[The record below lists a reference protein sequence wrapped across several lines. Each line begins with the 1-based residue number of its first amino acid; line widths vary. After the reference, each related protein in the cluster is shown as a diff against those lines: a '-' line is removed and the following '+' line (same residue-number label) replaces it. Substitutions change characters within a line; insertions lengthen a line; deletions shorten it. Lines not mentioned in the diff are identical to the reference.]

1 MKKWIKNIV
10 VFIMIAV
17 LSLSLVSCSQKT
29 QEKTA
34 TNENTTKTEVKVTF
48 PLKITD
54 FMGRQVTIK
63 KEPKRIV
70 SLSPS
75 TTELIYA
82 IGAGKDVV
90 GVTNY
95 DNYPPEVKSVAKVG
109 GYEGP
114 NIEAILA
121 QKPDIVFASNLSGKD
136 QMETLQK
143 SGIPVVVLEAQNI
156 NQIYD
161 SIKILGEIIGNV
173 EKGNEIINKM
183 KDKIKEINYKVKD
196 LPKVNVFYVVD
207 TNGNWTA
214 GKGTFID
221 ELITLA
227 GGNNVASDA
236 NGWAQYS
243 MEKLMQ
249 KNPDVIITSQHA
261 TNANNIK
268 NMPGYKD
275 TKAAKDGKIFII
287 SNDDIITK
295 PSNRIVLGLEEI
307 AKDLHPEA
315 FK

>member
-1 MKKWIKNIV
+1 
-10 VFIMIAV
+10 MIAV

-34 TNENTTKTEVKVTF
+34 TNDNITKTEVKVTF

-95 DNYPPEVKSVAKVG
+95 DDYPPEVKSVAKVG

-136 QMETLQK
+136 QMETIKK

-161 SIKILGEIIGNV
+161 SIKILGEITGNV
-173 EKGNEIINKM
+173 EKGNEIISSM
-183 KDKIKEINYKVKD
+183 KDKIKEINDKVKD

>member
-1 MKKWIKNIV
+1 MKRWIKNII
-10 VFIMIAV
+10 VFIIITV

-34 TNENTTKTEVKVTF
+34 TNENTTKTEVKATF

-95 DNYPPEVKSVAKVG
+95 DDYPPEVKSVAKVG

-136 QMETLQK
+136 QMETIEK

-161 SIKILGEIIGNV
+161 SIKILGKITGNV
-173 EKGNEIINKM
+173 EKGNEIISNM
-183 KDKIKEINYKVKD
+183 KDKIKEINDKVKN

-243 MEKLMQ
+243 MEKLLQ

-268 NMPGYKD
+268 NMAGYKD

-287 SNDDIITK
+287 SNDDIVTK

>member
-10 VFIMIAV
+10 VFIIVAV
-17 LSLSLVSCSQKT
+17 LSLSLVSCSQTTK
-29 QEKTA
+29 EKA
-34 TNENTTKTEVKVTF
+34 STNANSVKTEVKDTF

-82 IGAGKDVV
+82 IGAGKNVV

-95 DNYPPEVKSVAKVG
+95 DDYPPEVKSVAKVG

-114 NIEAILA
+114 NIEAIMA

-136 QMETLQK
+136 QMETIEK

-161 SIKILGEIIGNV
+161 SIKILGEITGNV
-173 EKGNEIINKM
+173 EKGNEIISSM
-183 KDKIKEINYKVKD
+183 KDKIKEINDKVKD

-243 MEKLMQ
+243 MEKLVQ
-249 KNPDVIITSQHA
+249 KNPDVIITSPHA
-261 TNANNIK
+261 ANANEIK
-268 NMPGYKD
+268 NMAGYKD

-287 SNDDIITK
+287 SNDDIVTK

>member
-1 MKKWIKNIV
+1 MKKWIKNII
-10 VFIMIAV
+10 VFIIVAV

-29 QEKTA
+29 PEKTS
-34 TNENTTKTEVKVTF
+34 TNVNSAKTEVKTTF

-95 DNYPPEVKSVAKVG
+95 DDYPPEVKSVAKVG

-114 NIEAILA
+114 NIEAIMA

-136 QMETLQK
+136 QMETIEK

-161 SIKILGEIIGNV
+161 SIKILGEITGNT
-173 EKGNEIINKM
+173 EKGNEIIKTM
-183 KDKIKEINYKVKD
+183 KDKIKEISDKVKN

-243 MEKLMQ
+243 VEKLIQ

-261 TNANNIK
+261 TNAKNIK

-275 TKAAKDGKIFII
+275 TKAAKEGKIFVI
-287 SNDDIITK
+287 SNDDIINRA
-295 PSNRIVLGLEEI
+295 SDRIVLGLEEI

>member
-1 MKKWIKNIV
+1 VKKWIKNIV

>member
-1 MKKWIKNIV
+1 MKKWIKNIA
-10 VFIMIAV
+10 VFIIVAV

-34 TNENTTKTEVKVTF
+34 TNENTTKTEVKATF

-95 DNYPPEVKSVAKVG
+95 DDYPPEVKSVAKVG

-136 QMETLQK
+136 QMDTIEK

-161 SIKILGEIIGNV
+161 SIKILGEITGNV
-173 EKGNEIINKM
+173 EKGNEIINTM
-183 KDKIKEINYKVKD
+183 KDKIKEINDKVKN

-227 GGNNVASDA
+227 RGSNVASDA

>member
-34 TNENTTKTEVKVTF
+34 TNDNITKTEVKVTF

-95 DNYPPEVKSVAKVG
+95 DDYPPEVKSVAKVG

>member
-287 SNDDIITK
+287 SNDDIVTK

>member
-34 TNENTTKTEVKVTF
+34 TNDNITKTEVKVTF

>member
-10 VFIMIAV
+10 VFIIIAV

-34 TNENTTKTEVKVTF
+34 TNDNTTKTEVKATF

-95 DNYPPEVKSVAKVG
+95 DDYPPEVKSVAKVG

-114 NIEAILA
+114 NIETILA

-136 QMETLQK
+136 HMETIEK

-161 SIKILGEIIGNV
+161 SIKILAEITGNV
-173 EKGNEIINKM
+173 EKGNEIISSM
-183 KDKIKEINYKVKD
+183 KDKIKEINDKVKD

-243 MEKLMQ
+243 MEKLIQ
-249 KNPDVIITSQHA
+249 KNPDVIITSPHA
-261 TNANNIK
+261 ANANEIK
-268 NMPGYKD
+268 NMAGYKD
-275 TKAAKDGKIFII
+275 TKAAKDGKIFVI
-287 SNDDIITK
+287 SNDDIVTK

>member
-82 IGAGKDVV
+82 IGADKDVV

-183 KDKIKEINYKVKD
+183 KDKIKEINDKVKN

>member
-261 TNANNIK
+261 TNVNNIK

>member
-1 MKKWIKNIV
+1 
-10 VFIMIAV
+10 MIAV

-287 SNDDIITK
+287 SNDDIVTK

>member
-1 MKKWIKNIV
+1 
-10 VFIMIAV
+10 MIAV

-34 TNENTTKTEVKVTF
+34 TNDNITKTEVKVTF

>member
-1 MKKWIKNIV
+1 
-10 VFIMIAV
+10 
-17 LSLSLVSCSQKT
+17 VSCSQTTK
-29 QEKTA
+29 EKTS
-34 TNENTTKTEVKVTF
+34 TNVNSAKTEVKATF

-95 DNYPPEVKSVAKVG
+95 DDYPEEVKSVAKVG

-136 QMETLQK
+136 QMETIEK

-161 SIKILGEIIGNV
+161 SIKILGEITGNV
-173 EKGNEIINKM
+173 EKGNEIISNM
-183 KDKIKEINYKVKD
+183 KDKIKEINDKVKN

-243 MEKLMQ
+243 MEKLLQ

-287 SNDDIITK
+287 SNDDIVTK

>member
-10 VFIMIAV
+10 VFIIIAV

-34 TNENTTKTEVKVTF
+34 TNDNITKTEVKVTF

-95 DNYPPEVKSVAKVG
+95 DDYPPEVKSVAKVG

-136 QMETLQK
+136 QMETIKK

-161 SIKILGEIIGNV
+161 SIKILGEITGNV
-173 EKGNEIINKM
+173 EKGNEIISSM
-183 KDKIKEINYKVKD
+183 KDKIKEINDKVKD

>member
-1 MKKWIKNIV
+1 MKKWIKNIA
-10 VFIMIAV
+10 VFIIVAV

-34 TNENTTKTEVKVTF
+34 TNDNITKTEVKVTF

-82 IGAGKDVV
+82 IGAGNDVV

-95 DNYPPEVKSVAKVG
+95 DDYPPEVKSVAKVG

-136 QMETLQK
+136 QMDTIEK

-161 SIKILGEIIGNV
+161 SIKILGEITGNV
-173 EKGNEIINKM
+173 EKGNEIISSM
-183 KDKIKEINYKVKD
+183 KDKIKEINDKVKD

-243 MEKLMQ
+243 MEKLVQ

>member
-1 MKKWIKNIV
+1 MKKLIKNIV
-10 VFIMIAV
+10 VFIIVAV
-17 LSLSLVSCSQKT
+17 LSLSLVSCSQTTK
-29 QEKTA
+29 EKA
-34 TNENTTKTEVKVTF
+34 STNANSAKTEVKATF

-54 FMGRQVTIK
+54 FMDRQVTIK
-63 KEPKRIV
+63 NQPKRIV

-95 DNYPPEVKSVAKVG
+95 DDYPPEVKSVAKVG

-136 QMETLQK
+136 QMETIEK
-143 SGIPVVVLEAQNI
+143 SGIPVVVLEAQSI

-161 SIKILGEIIGNV
+161 SIKILGEITGNV
-173 EKGNEIINKM
+173 EKGNEIISNM
-183 KDKIKEINYKVKD
+183 KDKIKEINDKVKN
-196 LPKVNVFYVVD
+196 LPKVNVFCVVD

-243 MEKLMQ
+243 MEKLIQ
-249 KNPDVIITSQHA
+249 KNPDVIITSPHA
-261 TNANNIK
+261 ANANEIK
-268 NMPGYKD
+268 NMAGYKD
-275 TKAAKDGKIFII
+275 TKAAKDGKIFVI
-287 SNDDIITK
+287 SNDDIVTK

>member
-1 MKKWIKNIV
+1 VKKWIKNII
-10 VFIMIAV
+10 VFIIVAV

-29 QEKTA
+29 QEKTS
-34 TNENTTKTEVKVTF
+34 TNVNSAKTEVKTTF

-95 DNYPPEVKSVAKVG
+95 DDYPPEVKSVAKVG

-136 QMETLQK
+136 QMETIEK
-143 SGIPVVVLEAQNI
+143 SGIPVVVIEAQNI

-161 SIKILGEIIGNV
+161 SIKILGEITGNT
-173 EKGNEIINKM
+173 EKGNEIIKTM
-183 KDKIKEINYKVKD
+183 KDKIKEINDKVKD

-243 MEKLMQ
+243 VEKLIQ

-261 TNANNIK
+261 TNAKNIK

-275 TKAAKDGKIFII
+275 TKAAKEGKIFVI
-287 SNDDIITK
+287 SNDDIINRA
-295 PSNRIVLGLEEI
+295 SDRIVLGLEEI

>member
-34 TNENTTKTEVKVTF
+34 TNENTTKTEVKITF

-95 DNYPPEVKSVAKVG
+95 DDYPPEVKSVAKVG

-136 QMETLQK
+136 QMEALQK

-161 SIKILGEIIGNV
+161 SIKILGEITGNV

-183 KDKIKEINYKVKD
+183 KDKIKEINDKVKN

-287 SNDDIITK
+287 SNDDIVTK

>member
-34 TNENTTKTEVKVTF
+34 TNDNITKTEVKVTF

-95 DNYPPEVKSVAKVG
+95 DDYPPEVKSVAKVG

-136 QMETLQK
+136 QMETIKK

-161 SIKILGEIIGNV
+161 SIKILGEITGNV
-173 EKGNEIINKM
+173 EKGNEIISSM
-183 KDKIKEINYKVKD
+183 KDKIKEINDKVKD

>member
-1 MKKWIKNIV
+1 
-10 VFIMIAV
+10 MIAV

>member
-1 MKKWIKNIV
+1 VKKWIKNIA
-10 VFIMIAV
+10 VFIIVAV

-34 TNENTTKTEVKVTF
+34 TNENTTKTEVKATF

-95 DNYPPEVKSVAKVG
+95 DDYPPEVKSVAKVG

-136 QMETLQK
+136 QMDTIEK

-161 SIKILGEIIGNV
+161 SIKILGEITGNV
-173 EKGNEIINKM
+173 EKGNEIINTM
-183 KDKIKEINYKVKD
+183 KDKIKEINDKVKN

-227 GGNNVASDA
+227 RGSNVASDA

>member
-1 MKKWIKNIV
+1 
-10 VFIMIAV
+10 MIAV

-34 TNENTTKTEVKVTF
+34 TNDNITKTEVKVTF

-95 DNYPPEVKSVAKVG
+95 DDYPPEVKSVAKVG

>member
-10 VFIMIAV
+10 VFIIIAV

-34 TNENTTKTEVKVTF
+34 TNDNITKTEVKVTF

-95 DNYPPEVKSVAKVG
+95 DDYPPEVKSVAKVG

-136 QMETLQK
+136 QMETIKK

-161 SIKILGEIIGNV
+161 SIKILGEITGNV
-173 EKGNEIINKM
+173 EKGNEIISSM
-183 KDKIKEINYKVKD
+183 KDKIKEINDKVKD

-295 PSNRIVLGLEEI
+295 PSDRIVLGLEEI

>member
-1 MKKWIKNIV
+1 VKKWIKNIV
-10 VFIMIAV
+10 VFIIIAV

-34 TNENTTKTEVKVTF
+34 TNDNTTKTEVKATF

-95 DNYPPEVKSVAKVG
+95 DDYPPEVKSVAKVG

-114 NIEAILA
+114 NIETILA

-136 QMETLQK
+136 HMETIEK

-161 SIKILGEIIGNV
+161 SIKILAEITGNV
-173 EKGNEIINKM
+173 EKGNEIISSM
-183 KDKIKEINYKVKD
+183 KDKIKEINDKVKD

-207 TNGNWTA
+207 TNGDWTA

-243 MEKLMQ
+243 MEKLIQ
-249 KNPDVIITSQHA
+249 KNPDVIITSPHA
-261 TNANNIK
+261 ANANEIK
-268 NMPGYKD
+268 NMAGYKD
-275 TKAAKDGKIFII
+275 TKAAKDGKIFVI
-287 SNDDIITK
+287 SNDDIVTK